1 MSRVLAVIPARMGSS
16 RLPRKPLQPLLG
28 EPLVL
33 WVWRRVR
40 EMPFL
45 DRVVV
50 ATDSAEVATVCGR
63 EGAEVRMTSP
73 HHPSGTDRV
82 HEVVDQLDAR
92 FGVVVNIQGDEP
104 LVSSGTVEAAISMV
118 RAGFDVGTCAAP
130 IGRDGEFRDPAVV
143 KVVRDGDGSALYFSR
158 APIPHSRDGDAGGGG
173 ERSRRLRHVGVYA
186 YTPRA
191 LSRWVGR
198 GPSPLE
204 ELEKLEQLRALEMG
218 MRIGVAVVP
227 EAAGGV
233 DTPEDLERM
242 ERLLRSMSHGG
253 GSGTTGAGAPA
264 GSAGAA

>member
-1 MSRVLAVIPARMGSS
+1 MSRVLAVIPARIGSS

-28 EPLVL
+28 RPLVV

-50 ATDSAEVATVCGR
+50 ATDSAEVARACGR
-63 EGAEVRMTSP
+63 EGAEVRLTSP
-73 HHPSGTDRV
+73 HHASGTDRV
-82 HEVVDQLDAR
+82 HEVADRLDAR
-92 FGVVVNIQGDEP
+92 FGVIVNVQGDEP
-104 LVSSGTVEAAISMV
+104 LVSADTVEAAISMV

-130 IGRDGEFRDPAVV
+130 IGKGREFRDPAVV
-143 KVVRDGDGSALYFSR
+143 KVVRNAGGSALYFSR
-158 APIPHSRDGDAGGGG
+158 APIPHSRDGDAGEGRGAG
-173 ERSRRLRHVGVYA
+173 HPLRHVGVYA

-242 ERLLRSMSHGG
+242 ERLLRSMGHGG